1 MQTVSKL
8 NRKNRDSQPSTRGAP
23 DIDDGNPRR
32 TKKASN
38 LVHDRPL
45 QGSMIDMQAR
55 IKLKEAKRKVE
66 EAQEDA
72 NKRRCE
78 REERRAENQLR
89 AYWETFPLPNVASV
103 PADGSGDGSQDPDSS
118 SRHMPRHKC
127 LGPTSSCDRRNLL
140 SSLRTSIAERA
151 EPDLK
156 RPKLDPQNSREGED
170 PVAINRDVD
179 SATKDQS
186 HTRIHKWEL
195 RGSIKRACTFDELSR
210 SCKASKSE
218 LRSILNICDSGKSG

>member
-1 MQTVSKL
+1 
-8 NRKNRDSQPSTRGAP
+8 
-23 DIDDGNPRR
+23 
-32 TKKASN
+32 
-38 LVHDRPL
+38 
-45 QGSMIDMQAR
+45 MIDMQLR
-55 IKLKEAKRKVE
+55 IKLKEAKRKDE
-66 EAQEDA
+66 EVQEDA

-78 REERRAENQLR
+78 REERRAGNQLR
-89 AYWETFPLPNVASV
+89 AYWESFPLPIDASMI
-103 PADGSGDGSQDPDSS
+103 AGDGDGSRDIDNS
-118 SRHMPRHKC
+118 SRYMPRPKC
-127 LGPTSSCDRRNLL
+127 PGPTSSCDRRNLL
-140 SSLRTSIAERA
+140 NSLRTSIAERA

-210 SCKASKSE
+210 SCKTSRSE
-218 LRSILNICDSGKSG
+218 LRSILNICDSAKSG